1 LYETF
6 SYFGNILS
14 CKVCTKKVEK
24 VGKDGKTTIED
35 ESLGYGF
42 VHFETPEAAKLAC
55 QKVNG
60 MLIEGK
66 KVSVAPF
73 VRKVERSNTSGDLY
87 FTNVYIKDLDTAL
100 DTKGLEVFFKKF
112 GEITSASVSTDK
124 DGKSKGFAF
133 LNYKDAESAKKACA
147 ECDGKVIEG
156 VSAKGKPLYCG
167 KAEKKEDRKM
177 KLMKQYEN
185 KRQETQ
191 GLNLYVKNIDETWSE
206 DKLRE
211 IFEKF
216 GTLTSCA
223 IMKDD
228 KEVSRGFGF
237 VCFSNAE
244 DAGKA
249 ISELHN
255 KIFSNKPLYVSLAQR
270 KDARRQ
276 ELEQQFIQR
285 SQNVR
290 MYGPQMIFPG
300 VQPRQGGY
308 MYSQPN
314 KPRWTGNQTNTGK
327 FEKDQKPERT
337 GKGKKPEGG
346 VKTDRKPKEKF
357 EKKPTGQTTTPQQGD
372 IKFVQNV
379 RNPKQEQVKTEKKK
393 QVVQQES
400 SDAFNASHLA
410 NMSPRSQ
417 KQTLGDHL
425 YPMVHSNQPEL
436 ASKITGML
444 LEMENSDILHLLES
458 QEALAAKISE
468 AVIVLKQHQQ

>member
-1 LYETF
+1 
-6 SYFGNILS
+6 
-14 CKVCTKKVEK
+14 
-24 VGKDGKTTIED
+24 
-35 ESLGYGF
+35 
-42 VHFETPEAAKLAC
+42 
-55 QKVNG
+55 
-60 MLIEGK
+60 
-66 KVSVAPF
+66 
-73 VRKVERSNTSGDLY
+73 
-87 FTNVYIKDLDTAL
+87 
-100 DTKGLEVFFKKF
+100 
-112 GEITSASVSTDK
+112 
-124 DGKSKGFAF
+124 
-133 LNYKDAESAKKACA
+133 
-147 ECDGKVIEG
+147 VIEG
-156 VSAKGKPLYCG
+156 VSVKGKPLYCG

-177 KLMKQYEN
+177 KLMKQYES

-191 GLNLYVKNIDETWSE
+191 GLNLYVKNIDESWDE
-206 DKLRE
+206 AKLRE

-216 GTLTSCA
+216 GTLTSCV
-223 IMKDD
+223 IMKDE

-314 KPRWTGNQTNTGK
+314 KPRWTGNNTQK
-327 FEKDQKPERT
+327 FDKDQKQDRPDRK
-337 GKGKKPEGG
+337 GGKKGDL
-346 VKTDRKPKEKF
+346 KDREPKEKF
-357 EKKPTGQTTTPQQGD
+357 EKKPQTQSTPQQPQGD
-372 IKFVQNV
+372 IKFVTNV
-379 RNPKQEQVKTEKKK
+379 RNPKQELKTEKKK

-458 QEALAAKISE
+458 QEALSAKINE
-468 AVIVLKQHQQ
+468 AVVVLKQHQQ

>member
-1 LYETF
+1 
-6 SYFGNILS
+6 LS

-42 VHFETPEAAKLAC
+42 VHFETPEGAKLAV

-73 VRKVERSNTSGDLY
+73 VRKQERQNTGSEGT
-87 FTNVYIKDLDTAL
+87 FTNIYLKDLDPSL
-100 DTKGLEVFFKKF
+100 DSKGLETFFGKF
-112 GEITSASVSTDK
+112 GTITSAYISVDK

-133 LNYKDAESAKKACA
+133 LNYKDAESAKKACS
-147 ECDGKVIEG
+147 ECDGKSIDG
-156 VSAKGKPLYCG
+156 ISAKGKVLYCG
-167 KAEKKEDRKM
+167 KAEKKEERKI

-185 KRQETQ
+185 KRMETQ
-191 GLNLYVKNIDETWSE
+191 GLNLYVKNIDESWDVE
-206 DKLRE
+206 KLTE
-211 IFEKF
+211 LFNKF
-216 GTLTSCA
+216 GTLTSIT
-223 IMKDD
+223 IMKDE
-228 KEVSRGFGF
+228 KGVSRGFGF
-237 VCFSNAE
+237 VCFSTAE

-249 ISELHN
+249 VSELHN
-255 KIFSNKPLYVSLAQR
+255 KIFNNKPLYVSLAQR
-270 KDARRQ
+270 KDQRRQ
-276 ELEQQFIQR
+276 ELEQQFLQR

-314 KPRWTGNQTNTGK
+314 KPRWAGN
-327 FEKDQKPERT
+327 KDQQGKPERQDRQQVDRQGKGKPIPTDRQPDKKDRKKTDKTTAPT
-337 GKGKKPEGG
+337 GKG
-346 VKTDRKPKEKF
+346 T
-357 EKKPTGQTTTPQQGD
+357 QGD

-379 RNPKQEQVKTEKKK
+379 RNPKQDLKTEKKK
-393 QVVQQES
+393 QVVQQET
-400 SDAFNASHLA
+400 SDAFNASQLA

-417 KQTLGDHL
+417 KQTLGDYL
-425 YPMVHSNQPEL
+425 YPMVHAVQPDL

-444 LEMENSDILHLLES
+444 LEMENADILHLLES
-458 QEALAAKISE
+458 QEALNAKINE
-468 AVIVLKQHQQ
+468 AVQVLKQHEQK

>member
-1 LYETF
+1 
-6 SYFGNILS
+6 
-14 CKVCTKKVEK
+14 
-24 VGKDGKTTIED
+24 
-35 ESLGYGF
+35 
-42 VHFETPEAAKLAC
+42 
-55 QKVNG
+55 
-60 MLIEGK
+60 
-66 KVSVAPF
+66 
-73 VRKVERSNTSGDLY
+73 
-87 FTNVYIKDLDTAL
+87 
-100 DTKGLEVFFKKF
+100 
-112 GEITSASVSTDK
+112 
-124 DGKSKGFAF
+124 
-133 LNYKDAESAKKACA
+133 
-147 ECDGKVIEG
+147 
-156 VSAKGKPLYCG
+156 
-167 KAEKKEDRKM
+167 
-177 KLMKQYEN
+177 MKQYES

-191 GLNLYVKNIDETWSE
+191 GLNLYVKNIDETWGD

-216 GTLTSCA
+216 GSLTSCV
-223 IMKDD
+223 IMKDE
-228 KEVSRGFGF
+228 KEVSKGFGF

-290 MYGPQMIFPG
+290 MYGPQVIFPG

-308 MYSQPN
+308 LYSQPN
-314 KPRWTGNQTNTGK
+314 KPRWTGNNTTNPK
-327 FEKDQKPERT
+327 FDKDQSQKPDR
-337 GKGKKPEGG
+337 KGKKPDN
-346 VKTDRKPKEKF
+346 KDRKPKDGKF
-357 EKKPTGQTTTPQQGD
+357 EKKPQGQTTTQPQGD

-379 RNPKQEQVKTEKKK
+379 RNPKQEPKTEKKK

-400 SDAFNASHLA
+400 TDAFNASHLA

-458 QEALAAKISE
+458 QEALSAKIGE